1 MKVLN
6 AKEQTAEKGE
16 EKTRYESRNIQ
27 KGIDEELT
35 EETQKW

>member
-27 KGIDEELT
+27 KGIDELT